1 MESSRDQYVVITD
14 AHKGVLVSHFNDGM
28 TSTKDMDKI
37 NSAAEST
44 GLTIQRIKV
53 GF

>member
-1 MESSRDQYVVITD
+1 MESSRGQYAVITD
-14 AHKGVLVSHFNDGM
+14 AQKGVLVSHFNDGM